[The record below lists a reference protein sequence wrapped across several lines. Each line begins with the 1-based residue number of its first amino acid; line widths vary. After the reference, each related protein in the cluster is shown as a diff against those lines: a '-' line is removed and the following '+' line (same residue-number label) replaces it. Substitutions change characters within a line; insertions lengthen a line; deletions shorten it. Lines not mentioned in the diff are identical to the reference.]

1 MFIPS
6 LVSAVLGLSAASP
19 AGGLAPAVCLTT
31 VTGASLFTCR
41 VDALAPATQF
51 ELQGAPEGMAVQPR
65 SGFLHWTPD
74 PEQIGTTLVTIRRTA
89 GSVTRSDPQSFLVPA
104 ALPVPAGIYVSPQGR
119 DNGAG
124 TLADP
129 YQTLQRAADRVQPGG
144 TIYLRGGRY
153 FNQGYG
159 TDFANRPRDNFARI
173 TTSGTANAW
182 ITLRP
187 YGNEYVTLV
196 SDVNGIVFKDAN
208 YWRVQGLELEG
219 TARQLGTADS
229 LALWWN
235 TTDLVNKISGRGI
248 ALNSSSNFE
257 LSNLVVHD
265 FNGAGISNNGGAYIT
280 LSDSVIYNNGWWT
293 TAGTHGFANSKPV
306 SDRGNTGA
314 FKITMQRN
322 LLFGNQSSMI
332 SHVFDKGLVKLE
344 IDEGN
349 GLHMQNTEED
359 FFGRFLVEHNLSV
372 LNGKAGL
379 GLNTVDHGVI
389 RNNSFYA
396 NAQAVDNAAELTL
409 QDSSADS
416 IAMNLF
422 HALPQRRT
430 IKDSQDSFVGVGSN
444 YAVPS
449 FGSGELPASVLQV
462 AAVFANPSG
471 GDFHA
476 APGIPPGYG
485 AAPAALA
492 MFAARAAEF
501 GVAPAAAPTVIDEN
515 YHLGLRAQIFATWP
529 APVPG
534 DGIPDDLILEDPRS
548 GFCYRYQDRN
558 DYPGPPSSGT
568 NCPANAKRQGF
579 AVAPVTPA
587 AADHSET
594 AALSPVAADASTAAA
609 PAVAAVAT
617 PAVAA
622 VSTSSAAVTATTLSQ
637 MADNTPGSS
646 GASCGRQ
653 GSSTSA
659 TRWWRRFYFNEH
671 AGVGAS
677 AVVQSVTVSTGTAAP
692 AGLALT
698 VNLYR
703 LPHAQPVDTIDR
715 TALEL
720 LGSGSASVNG
730 PLATLTVPVA
740 ASIADTAAD
749 DLVVEL
755 RSDGN
760 ASGGQFYP
768 GANTT
773 AETHPTFIS
782 SEACGVFEPR
792 PAAELGFADFHL
804 TLQVNLGDD
813 RIFANGFEP

>member
-1 MFIPS
+1 MHFQTVVI
-6 LVSAVLGLSAASP
+6 AVLA
-19 AGGLAPAVCLTT
+19 GLAAGVTVASADPAPIDCLS
-31 VTGASLFTCR
+31 GAVGAKMYFCKIEPLAAATRFSL
-41 VDALAPATQF
+41 A
-51 ELQGAPEGMAVQPR
+51 GAPEGMAVLPR

-74 PEQIGTTLVTIRRTA
+74 DSQTGSIAATLVRVA
-89 GSVTRSDPQSFLVPA
+89 GAVSDSDPYSFAVPG
-104 ALPVPAGIYVSPQGR
+104 ALPPPAGIYVSPQGR

-129 YQTLQRAADRVQPGG
+129 LLTLQKAADLVQPGG

-159 TDFANRPRDNFARI
+159 SDFANRPRDNFARI
-173 TTSGTANAW
+173 TASGTANAW

-208 YWRVQGLELEG
+208 FWRVQGLELEG
-219 TARQLGTADS
+219 TAQSLTTADS

-235 TTDLVNKISGRGI
+235 TTALANKVGGRGI
-248 ALNSSSNFE
+248 ALNDSSNIA
-257 LSNLVVHD
+257 LSNLVLHD
-265 FNGAGISNNGGAYIT
+265 FNGAGVSNNGGAYIT
-280 LSDSVIYNNGWWT
+280 LADSVIYNNGWWT

-306 SDRGNTGA
+306 SDEDNPSA

-332 SHVFDKGLVKLE
+332 SHVFEKGLVKLE

-349 GLHMQNTEED
+349 GLHMQNTEHD

-409 QDSSADS
+409 QDSSSDA

-422 HALPQRRT
+422 HALPARRT
-430 IKDSQDSFVGVGSN
+430 IKDSNDSYAGVGSN

-449 FGSGELPASVLQV
+449 FGSNELPATVIAA

-471 GDFHA
+471 GDFRA
-476 APGIPPGYG
+476 APGIPAGYG

-492 MFAARAAEF
+492 TFAARWTEY
-501 GVAPAAAPTVIDEN
+501 GVPPAAAPTVVDEN
-515 YHLGLRAQIFATWP
+515 YHQMLRAQIFASWP
-529 APVPG
+529 ASAPGVPAN
-534 DGIPDDLILEDPRS
+534 LILEDPHT
-548 GFCYRYQDRN
+548 GYCYRYQDRN

-568 NCPANAKRQGF
+568 QCPPSVEPQR
-579 AVAPVTPA
+579 A
-587 AADHSET
+587 AARVGDVESGDGT
-594 AALSPVAADASTAAA
+594 AVVAATTAEFAA
-609 PAVAAVAT
+609 PRNT
-617 PAVAA
+617 MP
-622 VSTSSAAVTATTLSQ
+622 TATQLSQ
-637 MADNTPGSS
+637 MADSMPGST
-646 GASCGRQ
+646 GASCGQASYRTRP
-653 GSSTSA
+653 TS
-659 TRWWRRFYFNEH
+659 WWRRFYFNEH

-677 AVVQSVTVSTGTAAP
+677 TAVQGVRVTTGAIVP

-698 VNLYR
+698 VNLYTVPR
-703 LPHAQPVDTIDR
+703 SETPDTIPR
-715 TALEL
+715 TALTL
-720 LGSGSASVNG
+720 IGTATATPSGA
-730 PLATLTVPVA
+730 LATLTVPVTA
-740 ASIADTAAD
+740 TVADTVAS

-755 RSDGN
+755 RTEGN
-760 ASGGQFYP
+760 ASGGQFLP
-768 GANTT
+768 GANAS
-773 AETHPTFIS
+773 AETHPSFVS

-792 PAAELGFADFHL
+792 PAAELGFADLHL
-804 TLQVNLGDD
+804 PMTVLLAPDD